1 MAFTCKSKVLELTM
15 KNINE
20 DKKHLI
26 LVIPK
31 ISCHFIYRITATAP
45 KNATGTA
52 STSKQYRKY

>member
-1 MAFTCKSKVLELTM
+1 M

-52 STSKQYRKY
+52 STSKQYRKYWIINWQLWHRSW